1 MSEWWQS
8 FFDDYFLLY
17 SFPRIK
23 RSRTLRDVRF
33 IEKALSPKKG
43 ARILDVCCGIG
54 RHAIELAAK
63 GYRVTG
69 VDISARYLEVA
80 AARATRRKV
89 KLALQRGDMRN
100 LKYRG
105 EFDAAILMWTSFG
118 YFENERDNM
127 KSLRA
132 IHRALRS
139 GGRFLIDLINRDWL
153 ILNFQP
159 YGWVEAGEDFVLER
173 RHYDPAL
180 SRMHSEWVCVSD
192 GKVERKHT
200 NLRVYSLH
208 ELLEMLERAGFT
220 VEAAFGDKE
229 NVMPMPE
236 HRMLGVLARKR

>member
-8 FFDDYFLLY
+8 FFDESFLIY

-33 IEKALSPKKG
+33 IEKVLAPRRG

-54 RHAIELAAK
+54 RHAIELAGK

-69 VDISARYLEVA
+69 VDITGQYLEVA
-80 AARATRRKV
+80 AARARRRKI
-89 KLALQRGDMRN
+89 KLALDRRDMRN
-100 LKYRG
+100 LRYRD

-118 YFENERDNM
+118 YFEDEKDNM

-132 IHRALRS
+132 IYRALRPR
-139 GGRFLIDLINRDWL
+139 GKFIIDVINRDWL
-153 ILNFQP
+153 IRDFQP
-159 YGWVEAGEDFVLER
+159 YGWMEIGKEFMLER
-173 RHYDPAL
+173 REFDPAR
-180 SRMHSEWVCVSD
+180 SRMHSEWVYV
-192 GKVERKHT
+192 GKDEVERKET

-220 VEAAFGDKE
+220 VAALFGDQE

-236 HRMLGVLARKR
+236 HRMLSILVHK

>member
-8 FFDDYFLLY
+8 FFDESFLLY

-33 IEKALSPKKG
+33 IEKVLAPRKNAK
-43 ARILDVCCGIG
+43 ILDVCCGVG

-69 VDISARYLEVA
+69 VDITAKYLEVA
-80 AARATRRKV
+80 AARAGRRKV
-89 KLALQRGDMRN
+89 KLTLDRRDMRK
-100 LKYRG
+100 LTYRG

-118 YFENERDNM
+118 YFENEKDNM

-132 IHRALRS
+132 IQRALRP
-139 GGRFLIDLINRDWL
+139 GGKFVLDLINRDWL
-153 ILNFQP
+153 IRNFQP
-159 YGWVEAGEDFVLER
+159 FGWMETGKDFMLER
-173 RHYDPAL
+173 RQFDPAR
-180 SRMHSEWVCVSD
+180 SRMYSEWVYV
-192 GKVERKHT
+192 GKGEVRRKET

-208 ELLEMLERAGFT
+208 ELVEMLGRAGFT
-220 VEAAFGDKE
+220 VAALFGDQE

-236 HRMLGVLARKR
+236 HRMLSILAQKP